1 MVVIPFEY
9 VEPISKQWWRFVKQN
24 LSLIDEPPVIGVEWK
39 SADMYDIYR
48 RIRGNGTLRLDQ
60 LRFLQQRTPPLVE
73 IEAWIKG
80 TWDFISGLPPEVIF
94 LSSVVK
100 KQEYWLRYCDRDY
113 KTFRIIKK
121 HGMEHELKRYHQL
134 RTHLK
139 NDVQKKAFKWLL
151 QRLHYLMEDK
161 NNSETIVI
169 GDEMTDPG
177 QLKECQCYMQAGYER
192 YTSGKNIVNNVVFGS
207 SIYNPPIQIAD
218 WLAFAVRNWAIQA
231 RHTKERLGDII
242 HQFRD
247 YPNVAGRGIVL
258 IPNPHRFPNLP
269 L

>member
-113 KTFRIIKK
+113 KPS
-121 HGMEHELKRYHQL
+121 
-134 RTHLK
+134 
-139 NDVQKKAFKWLL
+139 A
-151 QRLHYLMEDK
+151 
-161 NNSETIVI
+161 S
-169 GDEMTDPG
+169 
-177 QLKECQCYMQAGYER
+177 
-192 YTSGKNIVNNVVFGS
+192 
-207 SIYNPPIQIAD
+207 
-218 WLAFAVRNWAIQA
+218 
-231 RHTKERLGDII
+231 
-242 HQFRD
+242 
-247 YPNVAGRGIVL
+247 
-258 IPNPHRFPNLP
+258 
-269 L
+269 